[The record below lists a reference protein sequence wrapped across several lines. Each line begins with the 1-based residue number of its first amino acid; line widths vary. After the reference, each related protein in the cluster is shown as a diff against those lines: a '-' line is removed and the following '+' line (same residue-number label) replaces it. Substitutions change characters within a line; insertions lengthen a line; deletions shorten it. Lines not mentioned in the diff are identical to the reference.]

1 MKLLKKIFMSTPVF
15 LVIFLA
21 LVILGFILLGTGIFA
36 LSYYSD
42 ISISVIFVAA
52 IFFALWQH
60 RKVRRPLFAEH
71 FYSDESDKKNSQRH
85 WNLWREESRF
95 VLISGLLVSTLSVT
109 NYWYGFTTAP
119 VVFLV
124 YGAFFIIIFYLI
136 NNGPFD
142 VSDLKLAASKL
153 DGNKAVP
160 TFFQVT
166 MNYFIIL
173 ILISGFWFY
182 QINKNLAT
190 QREAGYEAALDLID
204 FRYCT
209 YNLNVCGAVDT
220 ISNVNFA
227 MERVEGEPGKSL
239 KMCVRL
245 NFKYSLQD
253 GAYDSDYRPEEIC
266 FSPSRYGGYWS
277 EYELQDNVRDVL
289 KQKLGLD

>member
-1 MKLLKKIFMSTPVF
+1 MKLLKKIFMSTPVL

-42 ISISVIFVAA
+42 ISISVIFVATV
-52 IFFALWQH
+52 FFALWQY
-60 RKVRRPLFAEH
+60 RKVRRPPLSEH
-71 FYSDESDKKNSQRH
+71 FYSVESEKKHIQRH
-85 WNLWREESRF
+85 WNIWRGEFRF
-95 VLISGLLVSTLSVT
+95 FLVLGLLVSALTVT

-119 VVFLV
+119 VILLV
-124 YGAFFIIIFYLI
+124 YGTFFIIVIYEI
-136 NNGPFD
+136 NRGPID
-142 VSDLKLAASKL
+142 VYELKLAASKI

-220 ISNVNFA
+220 ISNVSFA

-266 FSPSRYGGYWS
+266 FSPSQYGGYWS

>member
-1 MKLLKKIFMSTPVF
+1 MSTPVL

-21 LVILGFILLGTGIFA
+21 LVILGFIILFTGFFA

-42 ISISVIFVAA
+42 ISISVIFVVA
-52 IFFALWQH
+52 IFSALWQY
-60 RKVRRPLFAEH
+60 RKIRRPPLSEH
-71 FYSDESDKKNSQRH
+71 FYSDDSDKKLIQRH
-85 WNLWREESRF
+85 WDIWRGESRLF
-95 VLISGLLVSTLSVT
+95 LVLGLLVSTLTVT

-119 VVFLV
+119 IILLV
-124 YGAFFIIIFYLI
+124 YGTFFIIVFYEI
-136 NNGPFD
+136 NRGPID
-142 VSDLKLAASKL
+142 VYQLKVAASKL

-182 QINKNLAT
+182 QINKNLTT

-204 FRYCT
+204 FTYCT
-209 YNLNVCGAVDT
+209 YNLNVCGAVAT
-220 ISNVNFA
+220 ISNINFA
-227 MERVEGEPGKSL
+227 MERVEDGPGKSL

-253 GAYDSDYRPEEIC
+253 GAYESDYRPEEIC

-277 EYELQDNVRDVL
+277 EYELEDNVRDVL
-289 KQKLGLD
+289 KQKIG

>member
-1 MKLLKKIFMSTPVF
+1 MKLLKKILMSTPVL
-15 LVIFLA
+15 LVIFLV

-42 ISISVIFVAA
+42 ISISVIFVAT
-52 IFFALWQH
+52 IFFVLRKH
-60 RKVRRPLFAEH
+60 RKVRRPLFTEH
-71 FYSDESDKKNSQRH
+71 FYSDESSKKNVQRH

-95 VLISGLLVSTLSVT
+95 VLASGLLVSTLTVT

-136 NNGPFD
+136 NNGPFE
-142 VSDLKLAASKL
+142 VSDLKLSVSKL

-204 FRYCT
+204 FSYCN
-209 YNLNVCGAVDT
+209 YNLNVCGAVDL

-227 MERVEGEPGKSL
+227 MERVEDGPGKSL

-253 GAYDSDYRPEEIC
+253 GEYDSDYRDEEIC

-277 EYELQDNVRDVL
+277 DYELEGNVRDVL
-289 KQKLGLD
+289 KQKIG